1 MKNLVKRGE
10 KKQRRKGEKVLDSYP
25 CKTSFYRGPKFID
38 WYLQGPHKKER
49 SEFFKGADRE
59 MALKDNIQEALRG
72 ALKRQ
77 QRVELSTLR
86 LLLSEIR
93 NAEIAQQKPADDN
106 KVLDVITKE
115 VKRRRESI
123 EAFKQGNRSDLVAQ
137 EEAELAVLMS
147 YLPDQMSRA
156 EIIAAA
162 RQVVDATGAKGL
174 NEKGK
179 VMSQLMPLLKG
190 KADGK
195 EVSEI
200 VSELLTAS

>member
-1 MKNLVKRGE
+1 M
-10 KKQRRKGEKVLDSYP
+10 
-25 CKTSFYRGPKFID
+25 T
-38 WYLQGPHKKER
+38 
-49 SEFFKGADRE
+49 
-59 MALKDNIQEALRG
+59 LKDSIQEALRG

-77 QRVELSTLR
+77 QRVEVSTLR
-86 LLLSEIR
+86 LLLSEIK

-123 EAFKQGNRSDLVAQ
+123 EAFKKGNRSDLVAQ

-147 YLPDQMSRA
+147 YLPEQMSRA
-156 EIIAAA
+156 EIMAAA
-162 RQVVDATGAKGL
+162 RQVVDAVGAK
-174 NEKGK
+174 EPSDKGK
-179 VMSQLMPLLKG
+179 VMSQLMPQLKG

-200 VSELLTAS
+200 VSELLAAG